1 MYKKNGYYYIFA
13 PAGGVKQGWQTVL
26 RSKNIWGPYEYRN
39 VMMQKDTGVNGTSS
53 GGMG

>member
-39 VMMQKDTGVNGTSS
+39 VMMQK
-53 GGMG
+53 